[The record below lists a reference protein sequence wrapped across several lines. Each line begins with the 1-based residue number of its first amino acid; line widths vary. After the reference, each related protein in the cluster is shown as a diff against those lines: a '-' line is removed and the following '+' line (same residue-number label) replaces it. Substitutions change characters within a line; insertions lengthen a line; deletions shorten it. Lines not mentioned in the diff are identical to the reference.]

1 MIGFLILFLHVVVS
15 PFKTQARLEAE
26 IVLLRH
32 QLNVLRQRVPS
43 KPRLTVADRL
53 LFVWLYRLFP
63 SVLNAVTIVQPETV
77 IRWHRTGFRLYWRWK
92 SRSRGG
98 RPKVPVEIRR
108 LIREMSLAN
117 RLWGAPRIHG
127 ELLKLGIEVAQ
138 STVAKYMA
146 RSGRGRSQT
155 WKTFLHNHAAG
166 IGAMDFLIVPTV
178 GFRLLFVLVIL
189 RHERRRLISLSVTDH
204 PTAEWIARQITDAF
218 PWDEAPDYMIR
229 DRDGCYG
236 QAVTKRLAAMGISDH
251 PTAPRSPWQNGHAER
266 LIGSIRRECL
276 DHIVVFGEAHLRRIL
291 AAYAGY
297 YNELRTHLSLGKDLP
312 CHRPIQRLGQL
323 AAQPILGGLHHRIL
337 PDVVFSRERALR
349 CDADARGRAGRAVGR
364 DLRAQ
369 QRRRAARRRHRHA
382 GPGVPAQ

>member
-1 MIGFLILFLHVVVS
+1 MIGFLILFLHVMAS

-32 QLNVLRQRVPS
+32 QLSVLRQRVPS
-43 KPRLTVADRL
+43 RPKLTVADRL

-77 IRWHRTGFRLYWRWK
+77 IRWHRTGFQLYWRWK
-92 SRSRGG
+92 SRTRGG
-98 RPKVPVEIRR
+98 RPKIPGEIRR

-127 ELLKLGIEVAQ
+127 ELLKLGIDVAQ

-155 WKTFLHNHAAG
+155 WKTFLDNHSAG

-189 RHERRRLISLSVTDH
+189 RHERRRLISLSVRAH
-204 PTAEWIARQITDAF
+204 PTADWIARQITDAF
-218 PWDEAPDYMIR
+218 PWDEAPEYMIR

-236 QAVTKRLAAMGISDH
+236 PAVTERLSAMGIRDH
-251 PTAPRSPWQNGHAER
+251 PTARRSPWQNGHAER

-291 AAYAGY
+291 VGYAGY
-297 YNELRTHLSLGKDLP
+297 YNELRTHLSLGKDSP
-312 CHRPIQRLGQL
+312 RRRQTQRLGQL
-323 AAQPILGGLHHRIL
+323 AAQPILGGLHHQYCRM
-337 PDVVFSRERALR
+337 
-349 CDADARGRAGRAVGR
+349 
-364 DLRAQ
+364 
-369 QRRRAARRRHRHA
+369 
-382 GPGVPAQ
+382 